1 MFVRSSS
8 VTTVCVF
15 LAATSA
21 IDIGN
26 ASMEVTSEIV
36 VSVQVKSSQ
45 VAFNSMWH
53 SHTVTGMKVT

>member
-45 VAFNSMWH
+45 VAFNSM
-53 SHTVTGMKVT
+53 